1 MAQPL
6 CVVVKLM
13 VGLMLTRMR
22 VLLQRVL
29 MLMWMLM
36 LYRGMSRVISNTTG
50 ERASPAVSADHAL
63 RIGQLVLFR
72 TKTPEPNEAVLGD

>member
-1 MAQPL
+1 
-6 CVVVKLM
+6 
-13 VGLMLTRMR
+13 MR

-29 MLMWMLM
+29 MLMGMLM
-36 LYRGMSRVISNTTG
+36 LYRRMPRVVSNATG
-50 ERASPAVSADHAL
+50 KRASPPVSADHAL